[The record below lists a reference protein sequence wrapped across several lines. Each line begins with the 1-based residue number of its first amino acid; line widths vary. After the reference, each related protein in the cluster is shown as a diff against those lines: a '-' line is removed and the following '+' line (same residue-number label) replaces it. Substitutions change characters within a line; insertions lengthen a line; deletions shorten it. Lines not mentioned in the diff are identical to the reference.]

1 MPVDEIEAREGMEW
15 LLPAGNGG
23 YASGR
28 VLGPRSRSYHGL
40 FVAALPEP
48 GDRVL
53 VLAQVDE
60 RVVAE
65 DGRLLGTISKNTL
78 LKFLDRTTDADGNP
92 LPTATAE
99 PSAHPAPMAAE
110 PA

>member
-1 MPVDEIEAREGMEW
+1 MPDIQAVPAATPIHELIGAIAQSHAP
-15 LLPAGNGG
+15 LP
-23 YASGR
+23 
-28 VLGPRSRSYHGL
+28 
-40 FVAALPEP
+40 
-48 GDRVL
+48 
-53 VLAQVDE
+53 
-60 RVVAE
+60 VVAE

-99 PSAHPAPMAAE
+99 PAAHPAPVAAE